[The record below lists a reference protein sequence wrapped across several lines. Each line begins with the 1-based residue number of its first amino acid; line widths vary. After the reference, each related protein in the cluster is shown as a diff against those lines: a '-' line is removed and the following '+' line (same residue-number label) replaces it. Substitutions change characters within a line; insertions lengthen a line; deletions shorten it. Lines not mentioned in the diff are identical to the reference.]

1 MIDFKKIGF
10 MQGRLVPSYNNQ
22 IQFFPHNKWEKE
34 LKVANHLRIRKV
46 EWTINYK
53 NLYKNP
59 IFYKTKINKIKKI
72 IKKNNINLNSVTC
85 DFFMEKPFF
94 KIINKNDKKKEI
106 NLLLKIIKHCRLLN
120 INLIILPLLD
130 NSSIASS
137 SEEKELMRTLKL
149 IQNYLGDTQMF
160 LLESDYP
167 PLKLLR
173 FIRKFKSKKIG
184 INYDTGNSAYFGYK
198 LNDEKNYFSYVK
210 NIHIKDRKFLG
221 PSVRLGFGDVNFKI
235 FKNFIKKVKYSGNL
249 IFQTARAKNGKDA
262 EELVKNINYF
272 INK

>member
-160 LLESDYP
+160 LLWFVTLLKWPTSFHVTRRSLQRSQPTCLSATVTVYMVFLKSLFLTEILSSLGSFGRALWES
-167 PLKLLR
+167 
-173 FIRKFKSKKIG
+173 
-184 INYDTGNSAYFGYK
+184 
-198 LNDEKNYFSYVK
+198 
-210 NIHIKDRKFLG
+210 
-221 PSVRLGFGDVNFKI
+221 
-235 FKNFIKKVKYSGNL
+235 
-249 IFQTARAKNGKDA
+249 
-262 EELVKNINYF
+262 
-272 INK
+272 